1 MFNFTK
7 FFYQMTFEQKN
18 IFLKVTRKI
27 DLSWKKNTEHDEI
40 YKFQFLFQI
49 LEEKKKQLNK

>member
-7 FFYQMTFEQKN
+7 FFYQMIFEQKN

-40 YKFQFLFQI
+40 YQFQFLFQI
-49 LEEKKKQLNK
+49 LEKKKQLNK